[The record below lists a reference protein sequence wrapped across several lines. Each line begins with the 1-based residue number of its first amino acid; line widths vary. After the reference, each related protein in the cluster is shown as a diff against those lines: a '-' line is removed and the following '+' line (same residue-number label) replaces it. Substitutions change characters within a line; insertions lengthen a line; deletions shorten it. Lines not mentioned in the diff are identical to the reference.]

1 MKLEK
6 MQSDLRMCSFYF
18 EKCSI
23 ERGEQIVKG
32 EFDADLKREFTRKSD
47 NEYDVTLTLKIEGNN
62 LSAEI
67 VAKASFVFHSNGE
80 DLDEEKKNNII
91 KNNTVAIMFPFIR
104 SQVSL
109 LTTQPGM
116 APIVLPPI
124 NTANFTDEM

>member
-32 EFDADLKREFTRKSD
+32 EFDADLKR
-47 NEYDVTLTLKIEGNN
+47 EGNN